1 MTDRHNGLTYAEAG
15 VDIDAGNALVDAIK
29 PLAKSTRRPGAD
41 GSLGGFGALFDLK
54 AAGFTDPLIVSTT
67 DGVGTKLKI
76 AIDTGLH
83 DTVGVDLVAMCVN
96 DLLAQGAEPLLFLDY
111 YATGKLDVDTARRV
125 VAGIAEGCRQAGCAL
140 SGGETAEMP
149 GMYGEGDY
157 DLAGFCVGA
166 VERNA
171 LLPRLK
177 DQRPGDILIGLGSSG
192 PHSNGYSLVRRIV
205 EKSDLS
211 WTDAAPFA
219 TDKTLAEALMTP
231 TRIYIAAMMPLIR
244 AGLIKACAHIT
255 GGGLIE
261 NPPRVLADTVA
272 AKFDWNA
279 WQAPPVFQWL
289 QETGGVADEE
299 MRRTFNCGIGLML
312 VVAPQDA
319 EPVLAALLQAGEDAF
334 VCGQLV
340 AA

>member
-1 MTDRHNGLTYAEAG
+1 MSDRQTGLTYAQAG
-15 VDIDAGNALVDAIK
+15 VDIDAGNALIDAIK
-29 PLAKSTRRPGAD
+29 PLAKATRRPGGD

-54 AAGFTDPLIVSTT
+54 AAGFSDPLIVSTT

-83 DTVGVDLVAMCVN
+83 GTVGIDLVAMCVN

-111 YATGKLDVDTARRV
+111 YATGKLDVETAKSV
-125 VAGIAEGCRQAGCAL
+125 VSGIAEGCKQAGCVLA
-140 SGGETAEMP
+140 GGETAEMP
-149 GMYGEGDY
+149 GMYGDGDY

-171 LLPRLK
+171 VLPRLG
-177 DQRPGDILIGLGSSG
+177 DQKAGDVLIGLASSG

-205 EKSDLS
+205 ERSGLE
-211 WTDAAPFA
+211 WNGPAPFA
-219 TDKTLAEALMTP
+219 EGVTLAQALMTP
-231 TRIYIAAMMPLIR
+231 TRIYIKAMMPLIR

-261 NPPRVLADTVA
+261 NPPRVLADNLTA
-272 AKFDWNA
+272 QFDWDA
-279 WQAPPVFQWL
+279 WRMPAVFEWL

-299 MRRTFNCGIGLML
+299 MRRTFNCGVGLML
-312 VVAPQDA
+312 VVAPDDVEA
-319 EPVLAALLQAGEDAF
+319 VLTGLFEAGEDAF
-334 VCGQLV
+334 VIGQL
-340 AA
+340 A